1 MIKNIKEIASL
12 LYKKYSD
19 AIIVI
24 SFILAMYIV
33 AGIVSVVAK

>member
-24 SFILAMYIV
+24 TFILAIHIV